1 MSSFLIF
8 SYEILENSEI
18 VILTHYNIILDIET
32 KYISTIC
39 CIRHAIEM
47 PQKDTADRND
57 TMQTKW
63 SNYIVFAQRYNLIE
77 ISDGRKLVQR

>member
-1 MSSFLIF
+1 MSIA
-8 SYEILENSEI
+8 I
-18 VILTHYNIILDIET
+18 VMYNDIILDIET

-39 CIRHAIEM
+39 CIKHAIEM
-47 PQKDTADRND
+47 PQKDIADRND

-63 SNYIVFAQRYNLIE
+63 SNYIIFAQSYNLIE

>member
-1 MSSFLIF
+1 MNP
-8 SYEILENSEI
+8 ILPSNSQI
-18 VILTHYNIILDIET
+18 VTVTHYNIILDIET

-57 TMQTKW
+57 TMQTK
-63 SNYIVFAQRYNLIE
+63 
-77 ISDGRKLVQR
+77 